1 MATTFSKGL
10 PSSVQHLVHSGDRL
24 ADVPLHPHSS
34 ASSGSASSF
43 RHDASSSASSS
54 ALPFDFDAFR
64 EAQGAQLGD
73 RHLDRAWAGAASDTA
88 AASSAHHLAHNG
100 LERDAAYDGAELS
113 SLLGGGGLVDAVD
126 GEWESEL
133 LARQHEPWRVEL
145 ETRMPLDP
153 FAASSS
159 AKGKG
164 RASEAG
170 PAQRAGD
177 MSPTSSE
184 LLSSLSSLDLADKA
198 YLRTLLAQDPTTAFD
213 DYFARGSYTD
223 DVYGLPPAVQR
234 MLDKAAQ
241 RDDRVGV
248 EEGRKKAVRR
258 LGMVLRHMQQA
269 AAGPVE
275 AAQRQTAGLS
285 SSVGAGLLGATASV
299 AAAGQREAQQRAHV
313 RLCSLSL
320 SLYCSLSVVRPRS

>member
-1 MATTFSKGL
+1 
-10 PSSVQHLVHSGDRL
+10 
-24 ADVPLHPHSS
+24 
-34 ASSGSASSF
+34 
-43 RHDASSSASSS
+43 
-54 ALPFDFDAFR
+54 
-64 EAQGAQLGD
+64 
-73 RHLDRAWAGAASDTA
+73 
-88 AASSAHHLAHNG
+88 
-100 LERDAAYDGAELS
+100 
-113 SLLGGGGLVDAVD
+113 
-126 GEWESEL
+126 
-133 LARQHEPWRVEL
+133 
-145 ETRMPLDP
+145 
-153 FAASSS
+153 
-159 AKGKG
+159 
-164 RASEAG
+164 
-170 PAQRAGD
+170 
-177 MSPTSSE
+177 
-184 LLSSLSSLDLADKA
+184 
-198 YLRTLLAQDPTTAFD
+198 
-213 DYFARGSYTD
+213 
-223 DVYGLPPAVQR
+223 